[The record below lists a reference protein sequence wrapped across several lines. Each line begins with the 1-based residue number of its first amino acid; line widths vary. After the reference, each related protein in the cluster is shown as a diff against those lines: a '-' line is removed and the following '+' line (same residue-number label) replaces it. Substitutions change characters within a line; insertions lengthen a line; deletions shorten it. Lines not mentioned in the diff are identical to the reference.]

1 MYIQCKVRYQGG
13 GTATLW
19 IEDKLAKK
27 NKKLH
32 DEDMELNC
40 MVDEVYRDS
49 PKTKAEYHKM
59 ERMFKSF
66 KDHDGSYK

>member
-1 MYIQCKVRYQGG
+1 MYIQCKVRYENG
-13 GTATLW
+13 GTAILW
-19 IEDKLAKK
+19 MEEDNAKR

-40 MVDEVYRDS
+40 IVDEVYRDN
-49 PKTKAEYHKM
+49 PKTKAEYHNM

-66 KDHDGSYK
+66 KEHDGSYK